1 MVLKKGCTALC
12 ISPRIAFAPFQDAPV
27 SFFDRHP
34 FHCNLVGVMTEDLE
48 VVVVERRDNEENN
61 HFKGSNKM
69 KEMGSKSFA

>member
-1 MVLKKGCTALC
+1 
-12 ISPRIAFAPFQDAPV
+12 
-27 SFFDRHP
+27 
-34 FHCNLVGVMTEDLE
+34 MTEDLE